1 MKILPSITPLLVLLL
16 CCFACNSNANLQ
28 QEVANIEQQI
38 MFTHDEVMPRISKV
52 LSLRKQVN
60 MRLDSCSNITCKE
73 GLQNISYQ
81 LTKADADM
89 MKWMHQYQKPL
100 VNDTVIFYL
109 KNQQLMI
116 EQVKVQILNS
126 IIAADS
132 ILKY

>member
-1 MKILPSITPLLVLLL
+1 MKILPSNTPLLVLLL
-16 CCFACNSNANLQ
+16 CFFACNSNANLQ

-38 MFTHDEVMPRISKV
+38 MVTHDEVMPKISKV

-60 MRLDSCSNITCKE
+60 IRLDSCTNTTHRE
-73 GLQNISYQ
+73 VLQNISYK